1 MVICPECGKDVKDAK
16 FCSNCGALLQ
26 QKEEKQTVEIEDVG
40 QKEDV
45 NVDVN
50 ASEEKESAEVIPP
63 ETKQESKKYKFCRN
77 CGYELTGDY
86 KFCPECG
93 YDLSGR
99 VTANRSSV
107 PSANSGEKSLVLAV
121 ILSVIFPGLGQI
133 YLGLNQKGILF
144 IVGYIISAVLILL
157 LIGFLLV
164 LVVWIWALV
173 DVVQSTNA
181 INNGE
186 YVEDEDKLF

>member
-50 ASEEKESAEVIPP
+50 ASEEKEDAEVIPP

-99 VTANRSSV
+99 VTTNRSSV
-107 PSANSGEKSLVLAV
+107 PSVNSGEKNLVLAV

-186 YVEDEDKLF
+186 YVEDKLF

>member
-107 PSANSGEKSLVLAV
+107 PSANSGEKSLVLADS
-121 ILSVIFPGLGQI
+121 IHSGLYHICSFNFIINWIFISSCGMDLG
-133 YLGLNQKGILF
+133 
-144 IVGYIISAVLILL
+144 ISRC
-157 LIGFLLV
+157 
-164 LVVWIWALV
+164 
-173 DVVQSTNA
+173 ST
-181 INNGE
+181 IN
-186 YVEDEDKLF
+186 

>member
-45 NVDVN
+45 NVYVN
-50 ASEEKESAEVIPP
+50 ASEEKESADVIPP

-77 CGYELTGDY
+77 CGYKLTGDY

-107 PSANSGEKSLVLAV
+107 PSVNSGEKNLVLAV

-186 YVEDEDKLF
+186 YVEDKLF

>member
-26 QKEEKQTVEIEDVG
+26 QKEEKQAVEIEDVG

-50 ASEEKESAEVIPP
+50 ASEEKESADVIPP

-77 CGYELTGDY
+77 CGYKLTGDY

-186 YVEDEDKLF
+186 YVEDKLF

>member
-1 MVICPECGKDVKDAK
+1 MSK

-45 NVDVN
+45 NVDVSD
-50 ASEEKESAEVIPP
+50 SEEKESAEVIPP

-144 IVGYIISAVLILL
+144 IVGYIISAILIFL
-157 LIGFLLV
+157 LIGFILV
-164 LVVWIWALV
+164 FVVWIWALV

-186 YVEDEDKLF
+186 YVEDKLF

>member
-50 ASEEKESAEVIPP
+50 ASEEKESADVIPP

-77 CGYELTGDY
+77 CGYELNGNY

-93 YDLSGR
+93 HDLSGR

-107 PSANSGEKSLVLAV
+107 PSVNSGEKNLVLAV

-186 YVEDEDKLF
+186 YVEDKLF

>member
-45 NVDVN
+45 NVDVSD
-50 ASEEKESAEVIPP
+50 SEEKEDAEVIPP
-63 ETKQESKKYKFCRN
+63 GTKQESKKYKFCRN

-93 YDLSGR
+93 YDLSGK
-99 VTANRSSV
+99 VTANQSSV

-186 YVEDEDKLF
+186 YVEDKLF

>member
-121 ILSVIFPGLGQI
+121 ILSVIFAGLGQI

-144 IVGYIISAVLILL
+144 IVGYIISAVLIFL

-186 YVEDEDKLF
+186 YVEDKLF

>member
-45 NVDVN
+45 
-50 ASEEKESAEVIPP
+50 
-63 ETKQESKKYKFCRN
+63 KQESKKYKFCRN

-186 YVEDEDKLF
+186 YVEDKLF

>member
-50 ASEEKESAEVIPP
+50 ASEEKESADVIPP

-77 CGYELTGDY
+77 CGYKLTGDY

-186 YVEDEDKLF
+186 YVEDKLF

>member
-50 ASEEKESAEVIPP
+50 ASEEKESADVIPP

-107 PSANSGEKSLVLAV
+107 PSANSGEKSLVLAI

-186 YVEDEDKLF
+186 YVEDKLF

>member
-99 VTANRSSV
+99 VTANQSSV

-186 YVEDEDKLF
+186 YVEDKLF

>member
-26 QKEEKQTVEIEDVG
+26 QKEEKQTVEIEDVA

-50 ASEEKESAEVIPP
+50 AYEEKESAETIPP

-77 CGYELTGDY
+77 CGYKLTGDY

-107 PSANSGEKSLVLAV
+107 PSVNSGEKSLVLAI

-144 IVGYIISAVLILL
+144 IVGYIISAILIFL
-157 LIGFLLV
+157 LIGFILV
-164 LVVWIWALV
+164 FVVWIWALV

-186 YVEDEDKLF
+186 YVEDKLF

>member
-50 ASEEKESAEVIPP
+50 ASEEKESADVIPP

-77 CGYELTGDY
+77 CGYKLTGDY

-93 YDLSGR
+93 YDLSGK
-99 VTANRSSV
+99 VTANQSSV
-107 PSANSGEKSLVLAV
+107 PSANSGEKSLVLAI

-186 YVEDEDKLF
+186 YVEDKLF

>member
-1 MVICPECGKDVKDAK
+1 MVICPECGKNVKDAK

-45 NVDVN
+45 NVDVSD
-50 ASEEKESAEVIPP
+50 SEEKEDAEVIPP

-107 PSANSGEKSLVLAV
+107 PSVNSGEKNLVLAV

-144 IVGYIISAVLILL
+144 IVGYIISAVLIF
-157 LIGFLLV
+157 GF
-164 LVVWIWALV
+164 
-173 DVVQSTNA
+173 
-181 INNGE
+181 GH
-186 YVEDEDKLF
+186 

>member
-50 ASEEKESAEVIPP
+50 ASEEKESDDVIQP

-186 YVEDEDKLF
+186 YVEDKLF

>member
-45 NVDVN
+45 NVDVSD
-50 ASEEKESAEVIPP
+50 SEEKEDAEVIPP

-93 YDLSGR
+93 YDLSGK
-99 VTANRSSV
+99 VTANQSSV

-186 YVEDEDKLF
+186 YVEDKLF

>member
-1 MVICPECGKDVKDAK
+1 MNSTWLSLWTTWFVIVAAGNPNISAT
-16 FCSNCGALLQ
+16 LLWISQ
-26 QKEEKQTVEIEDVG
+26 P
-40 QKEDV
+40 
-45 NVDVN
+45 
-50 ASEEKESAEVIPP
+50 S
-63 ETKQESKKYKFCRN
+63 
-77 CGYELTGDY
+77 
-86 KFCPECG
+86 
-93 YDLSGR
+93 
-99 VTANRSSV
+99 ANRSSV
-107 PSANSGEKSLVLAV
+107 PSVNSGEKNLVLAV

-144 IVGYIISAVLILL
+144 IVGYIISAVLIFL

-186 YVEDEDKLF
+186 YVEDKLF

>member
-26 QKEEKQTVEIEDVG
+26 QKEEKQTVEIEDVA

-45 NVDVN
+45 NDVSD
-50 ASEEKESAEVIPP
+50 SEEKEDAEVIPP

-93 YDLSGR
+93 YDLSGK
-99 VTANRSSV
+99 VTANQSPV
-107 PSANSGEKSLVLAV
+107 PSANSGEKSLVLAI

-144 IVGYIISAVLILL
+144 IVGYIISAILIFL
-157 LIGFLLV
+157 LIGFILV
-164 LVVWIWALV
+164 FVVWIWALV

-186 YVEDEDKLF
+186 YVEDKLF

>member
-26 QKEEKQTVEIEDVG
+26 QKEEKQTVEIEDVD

-50 ASEEKESAEVIPP
+50 DSEEKESAEVIPS
-63 ETKQESKKYKFCRN
+63 ESKQESKKYKFCRN

-93 YDLSGR
+93 YDLFGR

-144 IVGYIISAVLILL
+144 IVGYIISAILIFL

-186 YVEDEDKLF
+186 YVEDKLF

>member
-26 QKEEKQTVEIEDVG
+26 QKEEKQTVEIEDVA
-40 QKEDV
+40 QKEDI

-63 ETKQESKKYKFCRN
+63 ETTHESKYKFCRN
-77 CGYELTGDY
+77 CGYELNGNY

-93 YDLSGR
+93 HDLSGR

-107 PSANSGEKSLVLAV
+107 PSVNSGEKNLVLAV

-144 IVGYIISAVLILL
+144 IVGYIISAVLIFL

-186 YVEDEDKLF
+186 YVEDKLF

>member
-50 ASEEKESAEVIPP
+50 ASEEKESADVIPH

-77 CGYELTGDY
+77 CGYKLTGDY

-186 YVEDEDKLF
+186 YVEDKLF

>member
-26 QKEEKQTVEIEDVG
+26 QKEEKQTVEIEDVD

-50 ASEEKESAEVIPP
+50 DSEEKESAEVIPS
-63 ETKQESKKYKFCRN
+63 ESKQESKKYKFCRN
-77 CGYELTGDY
+77 CGYKLTGDY

-93 YDLSGR
+93 YDLSGK

-144 IVGYIISAVLILL
+144 IVGYIISAVLRE
-157 LIGFLLV
+157 V
-164 LVVWIWALV
+164 MKK
-173 DVVQSTNA
+173 DVV
-181 INNGE
+181 
-186 YVEDEDKLF
+186 

>member
-144 IVGYIISAVLILL
+144 IVGYIISAVLIFL
-157 LIGFLLV
+157 LIGFILV
-164 LVVWIWALV
+164 FVVWIWALV

-186 YVEDEDKLF
+186 YVEDKLF

>member
-107 PSANSGEKSLVLAV
+107 PSTNSGEKSLVLAV

-144 IVGYIISAVLILL
+144 IVGYIISAVLIFL
-157 LIGFLLV
+157 LIGFILV
-164 LVVWIWALV
+164 FVVWIWALV

-186 YVEDEDKLF
+186 YVEDKLF

>member
-45 NVDVN
+45 NVDVSD
-50 ASEEKESAEVIPP
+50 SEEKEDAEVIPP

-144 IVGYIISAVLILL
+144 IVGYIISAILIFL
-157 LIGFLLV
+157 LIGFILV
-164 LVVWIWALV
+164 FVVWIWALV

-186 YVEDEDKLF
+186 YVEDKLF

>member
-45 NVDVN
+45 NVDVSD
-50 ASEEKESAEVIPP
+50 SEEKESADVIPP

-93 YDLSGR
+93 YDLSGK
-99 VTANRSSV
+99 VTANQSSV

-186 YVEDEDKLF
+186 YVEDKLF

>member
-144 IVGYIISAVLILL
+144 IVGYIISAILIFL
-157 LIGFLLV
+157 LIGFILV
-164 LVVWIWALV
+164 FVVWIWALV

-186 YVEDEDKLF
+186 YVEDKLF

>member
-50 ASEEKESAEVIPP
+50 ASEEKE
-63 ETKQESKKYKFCRN
+63 QESKKYKFCRN

-93 YDLSGR
+93 YDLSGK
-99 VTANRSSV
+99 VTANQSSV

-144 IVGYIISAVLILL
+144 IVGYIISAILIFL
-157 LIGFLLV
+157 LIGFILV
-164 LVVWIWALV
+164 FVVWIWALV

-186 YVEDEDKLF
+186 YVEDKLF

>member
-26 QKEEKQTVEIEDVG
+26 QKEEKQTVEIEDVA

-45 NVDVN
+45 NDVSD
-50 ASEEKESAEVIPP
+50 SEEKEDAEVIPP

-77 CGYELTGDY
+77 CGYKLTGDY

-107 PSANSGEKSLVLAV
+107 PSVNSGEKNLVLAV

-144 IVGYIISAVLILL
+144 IVGYIISAILIFL
-157 LIGFLLV
+157 LIGFILV
-164 LVVWIWALV
+164 FVVWIWALV

-186 YVEDEDKLF
+186 YVEDKLF

>member
-45 NVDVN
+45 NVDVSD
-50 ASEEKESAEVIPP
+50 SEEKEDAEVIPP

-93 YDLSGR
+93 YDLSGK
-99 VTANRSSV
+99 VTANQSSV

-144 IVGYIISAVLILL
+144 IVGYIISAILIFL
-157 LIGFLLV
+157 LIGFILV
-164 LVVWIWALV
+164 FVVWIWALV

-186 YVEDEDKLF
+186 YVEDKLF

>member
-50 ASEEKESAEVIPP
+50 ASEEKESADVIPP

-186 YVEDEDKLF
+186 YVEDKLF

>member
-26 QKEEKQTVEIEDVG
+26 QKEEKQTVEIEDVA

-45 NVDVN
+45 NDVSD
-50 ASEEKESAEVIPP
+50 SEEKEDAEVIPP

-77 CGYELTGDY
+77 CGYKLTGDY

-99 VTANRSSV
+99 VTANRRSV
-107 PSANSGEKSLVLAV
+107 PSVNSGEKNLVLAV

-144 IVGYIISAVLILL
+144 IVGYIISAVLIFL

-186 YVEDEDKLF
+186 YVEDKLF

>member
-26 QKEEKQTVEIEDVG
+26 QKEEKQTVEIEDVA

-45 NVDVN
+45 NVDVSD
-50 ASEEKESAEVIPP
+50 SEEKEDAEVIPP

-77 CGYELTGDY
+77 CGYKLTGDY

-93 YDLSGR
+93 YDLSGK
-99 VTANRSSV
+99 VTANQSSV
-107 PSANSGEKSLVLAV
+107 PSANSGEKSLVLAI

-186 YVEDEDKLF
+186 YVEDKLF

>member
-93 YDLSGR
+93 YDLSGK
-99 VTANRSSV
+99 VTANQSSV

-186 YVEDEDKLF
+186 YVEDKLF

>member
-50 ASEEKESAEVIPP
+50 ASEEKESADVIPP

-107 PSANSGEKSLVLAV
+107 PSTNSGEKSLVLAV

-186 YVEDEDKLF
+186 YVEDKLF